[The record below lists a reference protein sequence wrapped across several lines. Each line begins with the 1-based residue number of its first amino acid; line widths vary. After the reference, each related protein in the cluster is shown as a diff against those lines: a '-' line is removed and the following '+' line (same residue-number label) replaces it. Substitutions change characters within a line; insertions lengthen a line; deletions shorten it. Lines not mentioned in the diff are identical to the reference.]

1 MSAWNG
7 DLRRVPVDV
16 SWPGRGLWFFQ
27 IDWPYSEAQGP
38 QLSHL
43 SVSHR
48 GEPDLPHFRISRRR
62 DTGSEQSHERRKW
75 AWKCQTWQL
84 TPWPG
89 QE

>member
-16 SWPGRGLWFFQ
+16 SWPGHGLWFFQ
-27 IDWPYSEAQGP
+27 IDWPHSEAQGP

-48 GEPDLPHFRISRRR
+48 GEPDLPHFRISHRR

-75 AWKCQTWQL
+75 AWKCQT
-84 TPWPG
+84 G
-89 QE
+89 S